1 MTKLEKSAEIEMMD
15 HDGHSFSLNIITQH
29 QQADGM
35 RCVLRLLA
43 HPRFR
48 PFRRFQLR
56 LAGLRAA
63 GGDLH
68 CMGKPVADLTFVLS
82 LSNHFQVKHA

>member
-1 MTKLEKSAEIEMMD
+1 
-15 HDGHSFSLNIITQH
+15 
-29 QQADGM
+29 M

-68 CMGKPVADLTFVLS
+68 CMGKPVADLTFVLDF
-82 LSNHFQVKHA
+82 SNHFQVKHALLIINNKYTHINRREIIYSQAMERDDEYIFI